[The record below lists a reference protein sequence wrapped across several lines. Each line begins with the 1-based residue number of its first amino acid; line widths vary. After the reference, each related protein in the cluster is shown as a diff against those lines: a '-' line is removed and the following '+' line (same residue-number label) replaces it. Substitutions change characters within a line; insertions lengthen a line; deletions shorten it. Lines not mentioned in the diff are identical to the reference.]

1 MIVTPFLLLLIIHPL
16 AAVVETSALLTER
29 ELSRQWIGWKLQH
42 GRVYS
47 EKEEAYRRGIFA
59 RNLLYIKGQNR
70 RFNAGLESY
79 STGLNQFADLE
90 SSEFSERFLGT
101 RPESRAAGKRG
112 RIWKALASAADLPD
126 TVDWRDKNLVTEVK
140 NQGNCGSCWA
150 FSSTGALEGAFAKK
164 TGKLISLSEQ
174 QLVDC
179 SLKNGN
185 DGCNGGY
192 MSYAFKYLEEHSIEP
207 ESAYPYRATDGPCR
221 YNESLGVGTVTD
233 IGDIPEGNETA
244 LMEAVAT
251 VGPIS
256 IAIDASSLGF
266 MFYRQVATNPHLF
279 TCLRSYSFFLF
290 VASEDSISSA
300 HYSHGIYKSH
310 WCSSKFL
317 NHGVLAI
324 GYGKQ
329 EGKPYWLVKNSWGT
343 RWGMKGYIMMA
354 KDYHNMCGV
363 ASLADF
369 PCV

>member
-1 MIVTPFLLLLIIHPL
+1 MKGISFLLLLTIDPP
-16 AAVVETSALLTER
+16 AGAVGGLTLLSER
-29 ELSRQWIGWKLQH
+29 EVNKQWFIWKQQH
-42 GRVYS
+42 GQAYS
-47 EKEEAYRRGIFA
+47 EKEEAYRRSVFA
-59 RNLLYIKGQNR
+59 RNLLYVKGHNIR
-70 RFNAGLESY
+70 VKAGLESY
-79 STGLNQFADLE
+79 STALNQFADLE
-90 SSEFSERFLGT
+90 VSEFTERFLGT
-101 RPESRAAGKRG
+101 RPESRVAGKSG
-112 RIWKALASAADLPD
+112 KTWKASTSVSDLPD
-126 TVDWRDKNLVTEVK
+126 MVDWRDKNLVTEVK

-150 FSSTGALEGAFAKK
+150 FSSTGALEGALAKK

-179 SLKNGN
+179 TLENGN

-192 MSYAFKYLEEHSIEP
+192 MSNAFKYLEGHSIEP

-221 YNESLGVGTVTD
+221 YNESLGVGSVTD

-256 IAIDASSLGF
+256 IAIDASTLGF
-266 MFYRQVATNPHLF
+266 MFYH
-279 TCLRSYSFFLF
+279 
-290 VASEDSISSA
+290 
-300 HYSHGIYKSH
+300 HGIYKSH

-324 GYGKQ
+324 GYGKLD
-329 EGKPYWLVKNSWGT
+329 GKPYWLVKNSWGS

-369 PCV
+369 PYV